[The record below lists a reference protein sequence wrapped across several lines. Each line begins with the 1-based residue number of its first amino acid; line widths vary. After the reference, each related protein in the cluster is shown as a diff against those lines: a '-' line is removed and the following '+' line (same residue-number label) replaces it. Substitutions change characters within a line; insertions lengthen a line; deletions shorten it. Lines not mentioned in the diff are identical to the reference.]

1 MTALNRLLWSLLLA
15 GAAFLAVRMAAAG
28 AVVLAVPLLAAA
40 GLVAWVYTSRR
51 TRASRYLL
59 PGLAAF
65 AVFVLMPLLY
75 TVFIAF
81 TNYSGEHLLS
91 REQVRHWFAQ
101 DQSFFSASD
110 GALHFG
116 DGGVEEAGSEQH
128 EADVETLGEQLGRRL
143 HELGNALLGG
153 DSPHVE
159 DEERVRAD
167 AQLPAEPRG
176 GRPRSGTPLV
186 LPHPRLLRPE
196 VGNDKG
202 DHGPCSSGP

>member
-91 REQVRHWFAQ
+91 Q
-101 DQSFFSASD
+101 
-110 GALHFG
+110 
-116 DGGVEEAGSEQH
+116 
-128 EADVETLGEQLGRRL
+128 
-143 HELGNALLGG
+143 
-153 DSPHVE
+153 
-159 DEERVRAD
+159 
-167 AQLPAEPRG
+167 
-176 GRPRSGTPLV
+176 
-186 LPHPRLLRPE
+186 
-196 VGNDKG
+196 
-202 DHGPCSSGP
+202 